1 MIAGW
6 CDIVLIQRS
15 PTKIFPQP
23 LSPSGEQAVEVFTE
37 PDSYRLQLV
46 ECQFF
51 AEEALCPLPQEHGIN
66 AVEGDAEI
74 LIAAA

>member
-1 MIAGW
+1 M
-6 CDIVLIQRS
+6 
-15 PTKIFPQP
+15 
-23 LSPSGEQAVEVFTE
+23 EVFTE

-51 AEEALCPLPQEHGIN
+51 SEEALCPLPQEHGIN

-74 LIAAA
+74 LIAAVQFIDQHIPEERGRILTDLV